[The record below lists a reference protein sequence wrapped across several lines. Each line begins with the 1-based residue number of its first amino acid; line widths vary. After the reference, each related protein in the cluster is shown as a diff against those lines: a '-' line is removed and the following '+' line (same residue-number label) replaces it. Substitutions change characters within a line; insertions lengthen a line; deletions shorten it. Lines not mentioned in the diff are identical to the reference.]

1 MLDDVGRM
9 ELPGD
14 REKAG
19 AACATGRDLT
29 AVLYTDDFT
38 DDENVVRDVC
48 RHFTHVV

>member
-29 AVLYTDDFT
+29 AVLYTDG
-38 DDENVVRDVC
+38 ENVVRDVC
-48 RHFTHVV
+48 RHFTHLV